1 MKIIAVDVALLNIA
15 MTEPCKTP
23 IGVLDAARNVV
34 VRIHT
39 DNGLSGWGETSPM
52 SPITGDSQQS
62 SYALGQEIAP
72 LLLQQDALACDARLR
87 QLTQFSPAASC
98 IRSAFDMALYDLRA
112 QHAGL
117 PLYRYLGGEHRRL
130 VTDATIGNQARVSDT
145 VDAALGW
152 VKQGFSAIKLKTGR
166 ADLID
171 VEHVRAVREAVGDE
185 VAIRIDCNQGWH
197 YAEAMAN
204 IRAMQGLNLQYVEQP
219 LAAWDIDGFARLR
232 KASPIPICA
241 DESVFSDHDALRL
254 IKQDAVDYLNIKL
267 AKSGGIDTAIKINN
281 LAQAAGLRCMIGCF
295 AESRLGLTAAAHFA
309 MAKSNICFIDLDAG
323 FCLAEDPVIGGMHAP
338 IEDGGVISLS
348 DSPGLGATIDD
359 SALTQLQQ
367 VS

>member
-117 PLYRYLGGEHRRL
+117 PLYRYLGGEHREL
-130 VTDATIGNQARVSDT
+130 VTDATIGNQDT
-145 VDAALGW
+145 VTDTVNAALAF
-152 VKQGFSAIKLKTGR
+152 VKQGFTALKLKTGR

-185 VAIRIDCNQGWH
+185 VAIRI
-197 YAEAMAN
+197 
-204 IRAMQGLNLQYVEQP
+204 EQP

-281 LAQAAGLRCMIGCF
+281 LAQAAGIRCMIGCF
-295 AESRLGLTAAAHFA
+295 AESRLGLTAAAHLA
-309 MAKSNICFIDLDAG
+309 MAKTNICFIDLDAG